1 MRAHDT
7 PCGVRLRWLFV
18 VALLLEGCGGGA
30 RASEPTTVAKP
41 AGKPLYDR
49 LGGMDVIDAV
59 VNDFVDV
66 RIAQDDRIR
75 DRFKTS
81 DMPYFKKMLA
91 AQICEVSGGP
101 CKYTG
106 KNMHEAHVGIGIGD
120 AEIRVFLDDLRRAL
134 EAAEIPAHAQDELLN
149 LLGQYHGEIVEAQ

>member
-1 MRAHDT
+1 M
-7 PCGVRLRWLFV
+7 RLRWLFV

-30 RASEPTTVAKP
+30 RASEPTPVAKP
-41 AGKPLYDR
+41 AGVPLYDR

-59 VNDFVDV
+59 VRDFVDV

-81 DMPYFKKMLA
+81 DKTRLKKMLA

-106 KNMHEAHVGIGIGD
+106 KNMHEAHAGIGIGD
-120 AEIRVFLDDLRRAL
+120 AEIRVFLEDLRRAL
-134 EAAEIPAHAQDELLN
+134 EAANIPAHDQDELLN